1 MIRSAWLAAAAAGL
15 LVVGGIALVLLASD
29 DGRGPAVPEGAVAA
43 AVADATP
50 ASAPFSALTETSV
63 RVGDRTLGV
72 VVADEPDERYRGLR
86 QREDLG
92 SYDGMLFVFEGP
104 TQTAFTMSTVPV
116 PLDIGFYDADGRVVD
131 RLRMQPCPIASE
143 ARCASYRASGPFSYA
158 LETLAGDLP
167 KGRLAASG

>member
-50 ASAPFSALTETSV
+50 AAEPFPALTETTI
-63 RVGDRTLGV
+63 RVGARTLDV
-72 VVADEPDERYRGLR
+72 VVADEAGERTQGLR
-86 QREDLG
+86 GRRHLG
-92 SYDGMLFVFEGP
+92 AYDGMLFVFEAP
-104 TQTAFTMSTVPV
+104 TQTPFTMSTVPV
-116 PLDIGFYDADGRVVD
+116 PLDIGFYDADGSVVD

-158 LETLAGDLP
+158 LETLVGDLP
-167 KGRLAASG
+167 TGRLATP